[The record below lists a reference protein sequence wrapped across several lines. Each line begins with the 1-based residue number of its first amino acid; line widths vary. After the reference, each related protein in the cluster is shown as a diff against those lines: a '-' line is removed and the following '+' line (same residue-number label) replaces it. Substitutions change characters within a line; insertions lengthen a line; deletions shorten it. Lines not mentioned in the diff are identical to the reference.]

1 MDRLRILSPDAP
13 FADRGAFERS
23 LAGNDVEFIFQQVPN
38 LDALPAATL
47 QDCDGILSWHY
58 IAWPKASIGR
68 LGRCRA
74 IMRCGVGFDHIDS
87 EAAGAAGIAVLNTPD
102 YGTSEVADHAMALL
116 LALRRGIASHHDRLR
131 SDPVSTWSG
140 WQPPLIKRLR
150 GTTLGIVGLGRI
162 GTAFALRAKPFGFR
176 ILAYDPYIPRG
187 QEIALGV
194 ERRDSLEDL
203 LAESEIV
210 SLHCPANA
218 ETRGLMNGQRF
229 GAMQDGALLI
239 NTARGAIVDLDA
251 CFRALKSGR
260 LGGAGLDV
268 LSSEPPPADHP
279 LIRAYAAQEDWLRDR
294 LILTPHA
301 AWYAPESWQDM
312 RRLAVERLLAY
323 LRRGEDSCVV
333 NKAFLKRTR
342 QETNL

>member
-1 MDRLRILSPDAP
+1 MSHLRILSTDAP

-23 LAGNDVEFIFQQVPN
+23 LAGGDVDFVFQQVRS
-38 LDALPAATL
+38 LDELPAATL
-47 QDCDGILSWHY
+47 EGCDGVLSWHY
-58 IAWPKASIGR
+58 IAWPKASLDR
-68 LGRCRA
+68 LKRCRA
-74 IMRCGVGFDHIDS
+74 IMRCGVGFDHIDL
-87 EAAGAAGIAVLNTPD
+87 EAAGAAGIAVMNTPD
-102 YGTSEVADHAMALL
+102 YGTGEVADHAMALL

-131 SDPVSTWSG
+131 ADPLATWSG
-140 WQPPLIKRLR
+140 WQPPLMQRLR
-150 GTTLGIVGLGRI
+150 GSTLGIVGLGRI
-162 GTAFALRAKPFGFR
+162 GTAVALRAKPFGFR
-176 ILAYDPYIPRG
+176 ILAYDPYVPRG

-194 ERRDSLEDL
+194 ERRERLEAL

-218 ETRGLMNGQRF
+218 ETRGLMNGQSFAR
-229 GAMQDGALLI
+229 MREGALLI
-239 NTARGAIVDLDA
+239 NTARGAVVDLDA
-251 CFRALKSGR
+251 CFQALKSGR

-312 RRLAVERLLAY
+312 RRLAVERLIAY
-323 LRRGEDSCVV
+323 LRTGEDSCVV
-333 NKAFLKRTR
+333 NKAFLRPR
-342 QETNL
+342 

>member
-1 MDRLRILSPDAP
+1 MTRLRILSPDAP
-13 FADRGAFERS
+13 FEDRGAFEQS
-23 LAGNDVEFIFQQVPN
+23 LAGSDVDFAFRRVRT
-38 LDALPAATL
+38 LDELPAETL
-47 QDCDGILSWHY
+47 RDCDGVLSWHY
-58 IAWPKASIGR
+58 ITWPRASIER

-74 IMRCGVGFDHIDS
+74 IMRCGVGFDHIDI

-102 YGTSEVADHAMALL
+102 YGTSEVADHSMALL

-131 SDPVSTWSG
+131 SNPVATWSG

-162 GTAFALRAKPFGFR
+162 GTAFALRARPFGFR

-194 ERRDSLEDL
+194 ERRESLEAL

-229 GAMQDGALLI
+229 GALREGAVLI

-251 CFRALKSGR
+251 CYRALKSGR

-268 LSSEPPPADHP
+268 LSSEPPAADHP
-279 LIRAYAAQEDWLRDR
+279 LIQAYTRQEDWLRDR

-301 AWYAPESWQDM
+301 AWYAPESWEDM
-312 RRLAVERLLAY
+312 RRLAVERLVAY
-323 LRRGEDSCVV
+323 LRGGDDSCVV
-333 NKAFLKRTR
+333 NKAHLKKRA
-342 QETNL
+342 NP

>member
-1 MDRLRILSPDAP
+1 MSRLRILSPDAP
-13 FADRGAFERS
+13 FDDRGAFEQS
-23 LAGNDVEFIFQQVPN
+23 LVGADVEFVFRQVRA
-38 LDALPAATL
+38 LDDLPQEL
-47 QDCDGILSWHY
+47 LRDCDGVLSWHY
-58 IAWPKASIGR
+58 IAWPRASIER
-68 LGRCRA
+68 LGRARA
-74 IMRCGVGFDHIDS
+74 IMRSGVGFDHIDI
-87 EAAGAAGIAVLNTPD
+87 EAAGERGIAVLNTPD

-131 SDPVSTWSG
+131 ADPLSTWGG

-176 ILAYDPYIPRG
+176 VLAYDPYIPRG

-194 ERRDSLEDL
+194 ERRERLEDL
-203 LAESEIV
+203 LADSEIV

-218 ETRGLMNGQRF
+218 ETRGLLNGQSF
-229 GAMQDGALLI
+229 GAMREGAILI

-251 CFRALKSGR
+251 CYRALNSGR

-279 LIRAYAAQEDWLRDR
+279 LIAAYAQQKDWLRDR

-312 RRLAVERLLAY
+312 RRLAVERLVAY
-323 LRRGEDSCVV
+323 LRGGDDSCVV
-333 NKAFLKRTR
+333 NKTFLRR
-342 QETNL
+342 A

>member
-1 MDRLRILSPDAP
+1 MSSLRILCPDAP
-13 FADRGAFERS
+13 FADRGLFEQS
-23 LAGNDVEFIFQQVPN
+23 LAGSDVDFVFRQARA
-38 LDALPAATL
+38 LDELPAETL
-47 QDCDGILSWHY
+47 QDCDGVLSWHY
-58 IAWPKASIGR
+58 IAWPKAAIER

-74 IMRCGVGFDHIDS
+74 IMRSGVGFDHIDI
-87 EAAGAAGIAVLNTPD
+87 EAAGARGIAVLNTPD
-102 YGTSEVADHAMALL
+102 YGTGEVADHAMALL

-131 SDPVSTWSG
+131 ADPLSTWSG

-150 GTTLGIVGLGRI
+150 GAALGIVGLGRI
-162 GTAFALRAKPFGFR
+162 GTAFALRARSFGFR

-194 ERRDSLEDL
+194 ERRDSLEAL

-218 ETRGLMNGQRF
+218 ETRGMMNGQRF
-229 GAMQDGALLI
+229 GAMQEGALLI

-251 CFRALKSGR
+251 CHRALKSGR

-268 LSSEPPPADHP
+268 LPSEPPPADHP
-279 LIRAYAAQEDWLRDR
+279 LIRAYSAQEDWLRDR
-294 LILTPHA
+294 LIITPHA

-312 RRLAVERLLAY
+312 RRLAVERLVAY
-323 LRRGEDSCVV
+323 LRHGEDSCVV
-333 NKAFLKRTR
+333 NKVFLRKSA
-342 QETNL
+342 

>member
-1 MDRLRILSPDAP
+1 VSPLSILSTDAP
-13 FADRGAFERS
+13 FSDRGAFERS
-23 LAGNDVEFIFQQVPN
+23 LAGEDVDFVFQQVRS
-38 LDALPAATL
+38 LDELPAATL
-47 QDCDGILSWHY
+47 AACDGVLSWHY
-58 IAWPKASIGR
+58 ITWPKASIDR
-68 LGRCRA
+68 LKRCRA
-74 IMRCGVGFDHIDS
+74 IMRCGVGFDHIDI
-87 EAAGAAGIAVLNTPD
+87 EAAGAAGIAVMNTPD

-116 LALRRGIASHHDRLR
+116 LALRRGITSHHDRLR
-131 SDPVSTWSG
+131 ADPLSTWSG
-140 WQPPLIKRLR
+140 WQPPLMKRLR

-162 GTAFALRAKPFGFR
+162 GTAFALRARPFGFR

-194 ERRDSLEDL
+194 ERRESLEEL

-210 SLHCPANA
+210 SLHCPASA

-229 GAMQDGALLI
+229 GQLREGAILI

-251 CFRALKSGR
+251 CCRALRSGR

-279 LIRAYAAQEDWLRDR
+279 LIRAYTAQEDWLRDR

-301 AWYAPESWQDM
+301 AWYAPESWLDM
-312 RRLAVERLLAY
+312 RRLAVERLIAY
-323 LRRGEDSCVV
+323 LRGGDDSCVV
-333 NKAFLKRTR
+333 NKAHLRKRASA
-342 QETNL
+342 